1 MTKKQAWIRTI
12 EQPEFDILQPTESL
26 GKYVSRIKEYLVD
39 VVQTT
44 ESPNGEAGK
53 RSAIISPAKK
63 RAE

>member
-26 GKYVSRIKEYLVD
+26 GKYVSRIVD

-53 RSAIISPAKK
+53 RSDAIISPAKK
-63 RAE
+63 RAA